1 MSSCGALL
9 GSWREAPPAG
19 IGGGT
24 ADRAHSQAAPPRAS
38 VDKYC
43 GESLPKLRSS
53 SPAPSRALQE
63 GPGPPSS
70 CPASGQ
76 LQLHPGLPGSGDLTG
91 FCAAPANTRDTAASI
106 FLMERSKL
114 TRQPRHPG
122 TQKEWFGRP
131 QVSLRRP
138 EPKPRPKRSDG
149 AATASHAAPVCRP
162 TRMVAGDGYAHLR
175 NTWPPIN

>member
-1 MSSCGALL
+1 M
-9 GSWREAPPAG
+9 
-19 IGGGT
+19 
-24 ADRAHSQAAPPRAS
+24 DRARSQAALPR
-38 VDKYC
+38 VIGDKYC
-43 GESLPKLRSS
+43 GKSPPKLSCS
-53 SPAPSRALQE
+53 SPAPSRALPR

-76 LQLHPGLPGSGDLTG
+76 LQPHPGLPGSGDLTG

-106 FLMERSKL
+106 FLMERSRL
-114 TRQPRHPG
+114 RRRPRHPG

-149 AATASHAAPVCRP
+149 VATASHAAPVCRP

-175 NTWPPIN
+175 NMWPPIN